1 MTSRESTMML
11 RATQSIF
18 QGFQVSYHYPHNPIL
33 LVCKRPFTSVVMKIN
48 CKDGVLVVSL
58 RDKNVE
64 EEFQE
69 CFRIDQ
75 HIDMSYEKFFFV
87 SATSGMA
94 LNNHHYINSIK
105 AYDLD

>member
-1 MTSRESTMML
+1 MISRVCTMMH
-11 RATQSIF
+11 RETQLIF
-18 QGFQVSYHYPHNPIL
+18 LDFQVTTYKL
-33 LVCKRPFTSVVMKIN
+33 TFLVCKRPFTHVIMKIN
-48 CKDGVLVVSL
+48 YKDGVLVVSM

-94 LNNHHYINSIK
+94 LNNHHYLYSIK
-105 AYDLD
+105 AFDLD

>member
-1 MTSRESTMML
+1 MMQRE
-11 RATQSIF
+11 TQLTFLDS
-18 QGFQVSYHYPHNPIL
+18 QVLKHPNSYTF
-33 LVCKRPFTSVVMKIN
+33 LVCKRPFTNAIMKIN
-48 CKDGVLVVSL
+48 YKDGVLVVSL
-58 RDKNVE
+58 RNKNVE

-94 LNNHHYINSIK
+94 LNNHHYL
-105 AYDLD
+105 Y